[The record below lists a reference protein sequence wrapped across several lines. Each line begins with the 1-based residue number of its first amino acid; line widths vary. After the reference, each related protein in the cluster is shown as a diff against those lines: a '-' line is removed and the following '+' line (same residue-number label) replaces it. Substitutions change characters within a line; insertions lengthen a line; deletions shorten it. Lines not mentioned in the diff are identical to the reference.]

1 MLKPLHPALQLLTAQ
16 PQLVL
21 DHVGSYVEWLV
32 SEVNRASARW
42 RLRFILSAVAIASV
56 GVAAVL
62 AGVALM
68 LAATMPAVGSSASW
82 VLVATPLFPLLLAL
96 ACAAALRS
104 KPQEGIMDQ
113 LKLQINEDTLMFRE
127 ANAP

>member
-21 DHVGSYVEWLV
+21 DHAGFYVDWLV
-32 SEVNRASARW
+32 SQLSHACARW
-42 RLRFILSAVAIASV
+42 RWRLILFAVAIASV
-56 GVAAVL
+56 GVAVVL

-68 LAATMPAVGSSASW
+68 LAATMPAVGPLAIW
-82 VLVATPLFPLLLAL
+82 VLVATPLFPLVLAL

-104 KPQEGIMDQ
+104 KPQEGIIDQ
-113 LKLQINEDTLMFRE
+113 LKVQINEDMLMFRE
-127 ANAP
+127 AHAP